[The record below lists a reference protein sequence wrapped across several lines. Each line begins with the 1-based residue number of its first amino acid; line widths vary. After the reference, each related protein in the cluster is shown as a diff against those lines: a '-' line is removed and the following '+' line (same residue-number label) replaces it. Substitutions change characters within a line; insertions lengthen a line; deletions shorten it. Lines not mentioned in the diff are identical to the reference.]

1 MGFILPLLAGH
12 VRDSRWYLIG
22 GSAIPIHCLCITL
35 PHAVSLDQYGDS
47 SPPFG
52 EAREA
57 VSRSSEES
65 FSIQKNTRD
74 RQNVACCHASLVPSL
89 HRSREGIQRHTPRLD
104 LTCTSNSRGISVLL
118 WEYSSDFPL
127 NSPDMMSIT

>member
-1 MGFILPLLAGH
+1 MERQAKATSLHTKSKWKIQAARNPDMSFILPLLPGC
-12 VRDSRWYLIG
+12 VRDSQCCLIG
-22 GSAIPIHCLCITL
+22 GSAMAIHCLCITL

-57 VSRSSEES
+57 ISRSSEES

-74 RQNVACCHASLVPSL
+74 QQHVACGHASLVPSL
-89 HRSREGIQRHTPRLD
+89 HRSREGIQ
-104 LTCTSNSRGISVLL
+104 
-118 WEYSSDFPL
+118 
-127 NSPDMMSIT
+127 